1 MITWFL
7 NLFRRT
13 PKVGE
18 IWLINGPNR
27 KSVEGKVIRVGS
39 DNIRLEVYIFNMEII
54 LPVNATHKEFH
65 KILKIKRIS
74 K

>member
-7 NLFRRT
+7 NLFRKT

-18 IWLINGPNR
+18 VWLINGPNGNKLEAIVR
-27 KSVEGKVIRVGS
+27 RV
-39 DNIRLEVYIFNMEII
+39 NERNVHLIVALYNEIE
-54 LPVNATHKEFH
+54 LPVSATHDEFH
-65 KILKIKRIS
+65 QILKIKRIS